1 MRWTATRSSSPAASL
16 AATAATT
23 PLLAV
28 QVVVVVVVVSILV
41 VSDTAYG
48 FQSSIVQRLG
58 RNNGQQMKSQV
69 LPALLDRYRASFS
82 SWGRRDDI
90 VLRLSSNPLDKNDH
104 EEEGQN
110 GALDWRDVRAKL
122 VMQYRAEQQP
132 QDDDNDENL
141 NNENGWAYEAGD
153 AIETGSLI
161 VSAPS
166 QDFCVGGLKQQY
178 FYKSCVLIVEHE
190 PNVFTRGLILNRAT
204 DSRTVKDEYGNEW
217 KVRYGGPMQ
226 GMDSTDTDDVSFF
239 CLHRLSGRGRASNGG
254 SASPSS
260 ESKTATNKD
269 DDQDDDVD
277 TRSLLS
283 ELSIPINKDIAMTK
297 WDIAQAIVASGEA
310 SVDDFVLVAG
320 YCGWNPGQLED
331 ELHRDNWFAVAL
343 DADSIFDTIKKQ
355 DQSSIPSGTDM
366 WVQIMTKI
374 GKGSMTSYTYKNK
387 ANVRFQDSML
397 QQWVR
402 QRLASTVSELALS
415 LRKNHDKIDGKESAD
430 QSSSLDD
437 DITQGPVNIIPP
449 GTLVRATSPILLD
462 DQIYHKSLVLIIENN
477 EEMMTGIV
485 LNRPSSKSVIL
496 NGKELPIRY
505 GGSFGVAHKVKPM
518 IWLHCNKEKLQ
529 EAKVGE
535 PLLPIKT
542 RSNMFWRCTQQ
553 DAETA
558 CEIGLAESGDF
569 FVIEGLS
576 VWKRGKK
583 ALAPSEERKSS
594 LDDFE
599 ECFSEIDNGAIPTV
613 SSLLRTQEPLSKKN
627 AAENLETANAAWML
641 AGDASWLLSGSKSRY
656 SQEEQEL
663 QDLANTALDRWIRT
677 FLLK

>member
-1 MRWTATRSSSPAASL
+1 MMRRTATRSSPRPSSL
-16 AATAATT
+16 AAA
-23 PLLAV
+23 
-28 QVVVVVVVVSILV
+28 VVVVVVVILV
-41 VSDTAYG
+41 ASDTVYS
-48 FQSSIVQRLG
+48 FQSRIVQRSG
-58 RNNGQQMKSQV
+58 RNTGQQIKTLQV
-69 LPALLDRYRASFS
+69 IPTLQGRYLLPFTT
-82 SWGRRDDI
+82 GRQEDS
-90 VLRLSSNPLDKNDH
+90 VLSLSSNSFDENDD
-104 EEEGQN
+104 EGEDLN
-110 GALDWRDVRAKL
+110 EDLDWRDVRAKL
-122 VMQYRAEQQP
+122 VMQYRAEQKDR
-132 QDDDNDENL
+132 DDDNEGKP

-153 AIETGSLI
+153 AVETGQLI
-161 VSAPS
+161 VSTPS

-204 DSRTVKDEYGNEW
+204 DSRTVKDEYGNDW

-226 GMDSTDTDDVSFF
+226 GMDSTDTNDVSFF
-239 CLHRLSGRGRASNGG
+239 CLHRLSGRGCASNDG
-254 SASPSS
+254 SASPSN
-260 ESKTATNKD
+260 ESKTATNRV
-269 DDQDDDVD
+269 DDQHGDLNAK
-277 TRSLLS
+277 SLLS

-343 DADSIFDTIKKQ
+343 DADSTFDTIKKQ

-374 GKGSMTSYTYKNK
+374 GKGSMTSYTYKEK

-402 QRLASTVSELALS
+402 QRLASTVSKLALS
-415 LRKNHDKIDGKESAD
+415 LRKNHDKIDDSDSAANYTSPND
-430 QSSSLDD
+430 EIKQQP
-437 DITQGPVNIIPP
+437 INIIPP

-462 DQIYHKSLVLIIENN
+462 DQVYHKSLVLVIENN
-477 EEMMTGIV
+477 EEMMTGVV
-485 LNRPSSKSVIL
+485 LNRPSSKSVSL
-496 NGKELPIRY
+496 HGKELPIRY
-505 GGSFGVAHKVKPM
+505 GGSFGVAHKGKPM

-542 RSNMFWRCTQQ
+542 RSNMFWRCTQE

-558 CEIGLAESGDF
+558 CEIGIASPGDF

-576 VWKRGKK
+576 VWKRDKT
-583 ALAPSEERKSS
+583 AAAPSEERKSS
-594 LDDFE
+594 LADFE

-613 SSLLRTQEPLSKKN
+613 SSLLRTQERLNKNN
-627 AAENLETANAAWML
+627 AAENLETA
-641 AGDASWLLSGSKSRY
+641 SK
-656 SQEEQEL
+656 L
-663 QDLANTALDRWIRT
+663 CHC
-677 FLLK
+677 